1 MAGMNVETAF
11 LILGGI
17 IFIGYFGELLAKR
30 FRIPSALLLLIIG
43 YLLKLSG
50 YVEASSLSGIQELF
64 GTLALIVLLFDG
76 GMSLNLFA
84 VLYKSGRVLLMS
96 ILITILCMIVC
107 AFFFNFLFGTELLI
121 GAIFG
126 ALAGG
131 IGSTTTISIL
141 KGLPLP
147 KDISNFLTLES
158 SITDVFSIV
167 ITIVLTQAL
176 ISGAVDIQ
184 SIGQGIMGK
193 FSVGILLGIVVG
205 IFSILAL
212 LRIEKG
218 YSYMITFA
226 IMLILFAITE
236 FLGGSGA
243 IAVLVFGLVFGNEY
257 VISNALH
264 FKNAEKRIISKEFQ
278 SEISFFIRT
287 FFFVFLGIVVSLGSV
302 TNLIYAILLLIG
314 LYVLRY
320 VSLALSTWK
329 SPLAEYKEI
338 LVSINPRGLATAVL
352 ATYPLTLVMDAISKQ
367 PSEYLNSVAS
377 QLSFFPEMAFY
388 IIVLSIIA
396 TTVLVPLTGKGK
408 KSEEN
413 GNRDNC
419 EKDKKNKKDEKIDRK
434 KAETMNSD
442 NDDLEKYI
450 EKEES

>member
-1 MAGMNVETAF
+1 MAGIGIETAF

-17 IFIGYFGELLAKR
+17 IFIGYFGEILAKR

-50 YVEASSLSGIQELF
+50 YVEASSLYGIQELF

-76 GMSLNLFA
+76 GLSLNLFA
-84 VLYKSGRVLLMS
+84 VIFKSGRVLLMS
-96 ILITILCMIVC
+96 GLLTVICMVFC
-107 AFFFNFLFGTELLI
+107 AFFFNFLFGSELI
-121 GAIFG
+121 VGAIFG

-141 KGLPLP
+141 KGLQLP
-147 KDISNFLTLES
+147 KEISNFLTLES

-176 ISGAVDIQ
+176 VSGAVDIQ
-184 SIGQGIMGK
+184 IIGQGIMGK
-193 FSVGILLGIVVG
+193 FSIGIIIGVVIGIL
-205 IFSILAL
+205 SILVL
-212 LRIEKG
+212 LRIERG

-226 IMLILFAITE
+226 IMLMLYAITE

-243 IAVLVFGLVFGNEY
+243 IAVLVFGLVFGNEH

-264 FKNAEKRIISKEFQ
+264 FKNAEKRIISREFQ

-287 FFFVFLGIVVSLGSV
+287 FFFVFLGIVVSLGSI
-302 TNLIYAILLLIG
+302 TNLMYAILLLIA
-314 LYVLRY
+314 LYILRY
-320 VSLALSTWK
+320 SSLALSTWK

-352 ATYPLTLVMDAISKQ
+352 ATYPLTLVMDAIAKQ
-367 PSEYLNSVAS
+367 PSEYLTSVAS

-388 IIVLSIIA
+388 IIVLSIMA
-396 TTVLVPLTGKGK
+396 TTILVPLNRSGK
-408 KSEEN
+408 KPEEKK
-413 GNRDNC
+413 GNNNAV
-419 EKDKKNKKDEKIDRK
+419 KDKKNKKKKEEIRG
-434 KAETMNSD
+434 KAEKED
-442 NDDLEKYI
+442 IDDKDELERYI
-450 EKEES
+450 EES